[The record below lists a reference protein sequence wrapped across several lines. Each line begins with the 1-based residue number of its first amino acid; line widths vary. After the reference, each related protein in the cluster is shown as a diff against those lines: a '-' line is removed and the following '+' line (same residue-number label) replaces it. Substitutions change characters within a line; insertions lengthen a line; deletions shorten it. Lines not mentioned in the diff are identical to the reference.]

1 MTNMEKKI
9 LKCCNKNFTDGERIT
24 TQLLDT
30 NTKLTKQQIKLCV
43 EYLNQKGY
51 MRNLDIFAGGNVSF
65 ELTYLGRHY
74 KEIQFEKVKHFL
86 FTSIAVPV
94 FVSLL
99 TSVLYLWLFV

>member
-1 MTNMEKKI
+1 MTKAEKKI
-9 LKCCNKNFTDGERIT
+9 LKGCNKYFRDGERIT
-24 TQLLDT
+24 TQLL
-30 NTKLTKQQIKLCV
+30 NGKINLTQQQIKLCV

-51 MRNLDIFAGGNVSF
+51 IRKLDIFAGGNVSF
-65 ELTYLGRHY
+65 ELTYLGIHY
-74 KEIQFEKVKHFL
+74 KEIQMEEVKHFI